1 MNMSKKLAVAGMAA
15 ILTAGISMTSFAGE
29 WKLDQVGW
37 WYQNDD
43 GSYAKDGWAKI
54 DNVWYWFDET
64 GYMETGWIYDAG
76 NYYYLVESGGMAA
89 GTDVIVD
96 GSLYRFASDG
106 ALMDDWVLGN
116 SISDYSIR
124 IPDGSYFYDNSFL
137 LLTGNAHDFYAQ
149 LDGPEE
155 MTPCVRVAY
164 DSSEYA
170 QFSMSE
176 YVNTCKEVYE
186 TRGFDF
192 KNCGSVTLG
201 DGRVYTKLSLITETL
216 TEDLYL
222 RKISY
227 NGSPLYMCIGL
238 GYSNADE
245 KNRVEAVLKSVS
257 VYR

>member
-1 MNMSKKLAVAGMAA
+1 MNLTKKLAVAGMAA

-76 NYYYLVESGGMAA
+76 NYYYLIESGGMAA
-89 GTDVIVD
+89 GTDVVVD
-96 GSLYRFASDG
+96 GYLYRFASDG

-116 SISDYSIR
+116 SISDYSIC
-124 IPDGSYFYDNSFL
+124 IPDGSYFYDESFL
-137 LLTGNAHDFYAQ
+137 SMTGNAHDFYAQ
-149 LDGPEE
+149 LDGAGELVPW
-155 MTPCVRVAY
+155 VRVAY
-164 DSSEYA
+164 DSGEDA
-170 QFSMSE
+170 QLSMSG
-176 YVNTCKEVYE
+176 YVNACKEAYE
-186 TRGFDF
+186 TKGYGFKD
-192 KNCGSVTLG
+192 NGSVTLG
-201 DGRVYTKLSLITETL
+201 DGRVYTKVSLITGSL

-227 NGSPLYMCIGL
+227 NGSPLYMYFGL

-245 KNRVEAVLKSVS
+245 KKRVEAVLKSVS
-257 VYR
+257 VY